1 MAHRETQG
9 EDSRH
14 KIFLVTFLVLWRDS
28 ISRHLLKEIIWL
40 RVHDSKCGRVHD
52 NHGGEHSSKKADM
65 SLVHSCS
72 VRKTIIHLGIHMVE
86 TNGYNNWNCCP
97 LTYLEEF
104 PFSILWTFL
113 WVSLYFYSLIT
124 WQMQWIAKSLVLS
137 LLKSLVSWL
146 PLHLQLT
153 LSGYYHPLSE
163 HYSCLLT
170 ALLIVRCF
178 LPQCVSIQL
187 PESNFPTWLLD

>member
-1 MAHRETQG
+1 
-9 EDSRH
+9 
-14 KIFLVTFLVLWRDS
+14 
-28 ISRHLLKEIIWL
+28 
-40 RVHDSKCGRVHD
+40 
-52 NHGGEHSSKKADM
+52 M

-124 WQMQWIAKSLVLS
+124 WQTQWITKSLVLS

-163 HYSCLLT
+163 RYSCLLT

-187 PESNFPTWLLD
+187 PASNFPHDSLIKSLPFCTIAWIKSKSLCMSYRAGHYLAIFQPCKWCIFYLFPGDMSSGPFKTFLFHQASLFW